1 MNATKIY
8 ELAAQDEH
16 GGWDL
21 VAHFPDRYEALE
33 AAKKVAF
40 ACHRDDS
47 GMVVFGLSADPDS
60 GHYEERI
67 GLLFEDGQYVLIDPL
82 P

>member
-1 MNATKIY
+1 MNETKIY

-21 VAHFPDRYEALE
+21 VAHFPDRNEAIE

-40 ACHRDDS
+40 ACHHDDS

-67 GLLFEDGQYVLIDPL
+67 GLFFEGDEHILVDPL
-82 P
+82 T